1 MALTK
6 FRVTHI
12 KPAESALLLLP
23 ANSVQCQAMKGRI
36 ASPGGEGCKKIHKC
50 QFTLLL
56 IERKKHVQ
64 SSHPEEEL
72 PTTSRRRSYIRRE
85 GATLARL
92 PRCAEPEWETL
103 DTENCSDMKIYC
115 HTPFFRARGMINNP
129 CVSYQGKHFQNIF
142 CDWSASSTSPP
153 YWDTLGAKLLMF
165 AKGTQRKALE
175 MQTQLEIC
183 FSIINIVCLM
193 TQTQF

>member
-1 MALTK
+1 MALIK

-12 KPAESALLLLP
+12 KPAASALLLLP
-23 ANSVQCQAMKGRI
+23 ANSVQCQAMRGRI
-36 ASPGGEGCKKIHKC
+36 DSPGGAGCKKIHKC

-56 IERKKHVQ
+56 TEWKNMCRAATQKRSCPQ
-64 SSHPEEEL
+64 HPEGRV
-72 PTTSRRRSYIRRE
+72 TS
-85 GATLARL
+85 GGKAL
-92 PRCAEPEWETL
+92 AEPEWETL

-115 HTPFFRARGMINNP
+115 HTPFYRWRGMINNP

-153 YWDTLGAKLLMF
+153 YWDTPGAKLLMF

-175 MQTQLEIC
+175 MQTQLEIW
-183 FSIINIVCLM
+183 FSIINVVCMM
-193 TQTQF
+193 TQTQI